1 MSHLR
6 LKTKYYVEGAYGTT
20 EERILYAHHN
30 LTSDYVTYYDEDG
43 EYLFTIPNTIS
54 CNMLDAI
61 NLLYNPTTLNGE
73 YVDGIEIMNSD
84 ECKKCKN
91 EL

>member
-6 LKTKYYVEGAYGTT
+6 LKTKYYVEGTYGTT

-43 EYLFTIPNTIS
+43 DYLFTVPDSSVI
-54 CNMLDAI
+54 
-61 NLLYNPTTLNGE
+61 
-73 YVDGIEIMNSD
+73 
-84 ECKKCKN
+84 
-91 EL
+91 